1 MPKPSKPIPPLTRYD
16 RERFWEK
23 VDRRSDAE
31 CWLWKGASYKGYGG
45 FRIHP
50 SNYLPHRVAYRI
62 HYNKDP
68 HPFCVCHH
76 CDVSLCCNPYHL
88 FKGTQSDN
96 IADMVNKGR
105 HRHGERYA
113 SKLTG
118 DQVRMIRELYSLGT
132 YTQKELAVSF
142 AVGHTL
148 IGDII
153 LKKKWRSI

>member
-1 MPKPSKPIPPLTRYD
+1 
-16 RERFWEK
+16 
-23 VDRRSDAE
+23 
-31 CWLWKGASYKGYGG
+31 
-45 FRIHP
+45 
-50 SNYLPHRVAYRI
+50 
-62 HYNKDP
+62 
-68 HPFCVCHH
+68 
-76 CDVSLCCNPYHL
+76 
-88 FKGTQSDN
+88 
-96 IADMVNKGR
+96 MVNKGR